1 MFTNGIFGAETAFE
15 EARFT
20 AVAYPQCAEALAR
33 VEEVQALL
41 NTKPGPPSVSPSF
54 PSYLC
59 RNFRDTRP

>member
-1 MFTNGIFGAETAFE
+1 MFTNGIFDIKTAFE

-33 VEEVQALL
+33 VEEVQVPL
-41 NTKPGPPSVSPSF
+41 NTKPGSPSVSPSF
-54 PSYLC
+54 PSHLR

>member
-1 MFTNGIFGAETAFE
+1 MFTNGIFGVETAFE

-20 AVAYPQCAEALAR
+20 AVAYPQWAEALAR
-33 VEEVQALL
+33 VEEVQVPL

-54 PSYLC
+54 PSHLH